1 MTQSFRWGLKGA
13 PTISSELNKTATL
26 PRGFELVGPG
36 GGIETISEGALQ
48 RRLLVT
54 QPGGVELHEL
64 SLRRGETLTI
74 APREGVQESY
84 YVLKGVLAGANI
96 RLSIGD
102 CLLSRT
108 PDTPLTLR
116 AEASVRLLYV
126 SSVPTFWS
134 VSQTLR
140 ELMNLAVSIEK
151 KDGYTALHCHRLQ
164 RLALAVGKQ
173 LGLSQERLY
182 LLDVAAFLHDVGKVQ
197 VPVEILQKPGPL
209 SPSEWQVVRRHPSFG
224 REMLEDTL
232 IAEAGPIVE
241 QHHERPDGSGYPF
254 GLRGD
259 EIMLEAHIVAITDA
273 FDAMT
278 TDRPYRRAL
287 PREAAIMRLERL
299 IDRHYPKEVVEAFLE
314 VIALEE

>member
-1 MTQSFRWGLKGA
+1 MR
-13 PTISSELNKTATL
+13 
-26 PRGFELVGPG
+26 
-36 GGIETISEGALQ
+36 

-64 SLRRGETLTI
+64 SLRRGETVTI

-84 YVLKGVLAGANI
+84 YVLKGVLVGANV
-96 RLSIGD
+96 RLAIGD
-102 CLLSRT
+102 CLVSRT
-108 PDTPLTLR
+108 PEQILTLR
-116 AEASVRLLYV
+116 AEASTRLLYI

-140 ELMNLAVSIEK
+140 ELMDLAVTIEK
-151 KDGYTALHCHRLQ
+151 QDGYTAEHCRRLQ
-164 RLALAVGKQ
+164 RLAVTVGKQ
-173 LGLSQERLY
+173 LGLPKERLY

-197 VPVEILQKPGPL
+197 IPVEILQKPSPL
-209 SPSEWQVVRRHPSFG
+209 TPSEWQVIKRHPTFG

-241 QHHERPDGSGYPF
+241 QHHERPDGTGYPY

-259 EIMLEAHIVAITDA
+259 EILLEAHIVAITDA

-278 TDRPYRRAL
+278 TDRPYRQAL
-287 PREAAIMRLERL
+287 PREAALMRLERL
-299 IDRHYPKEVVEAFLE
+299 AGRHYPVAVVEAFLE
-314 VIALEE
+314 IIALEP

>member
-1 MTQSFRWGLKGA
+1 MR
-13 PTISSELNKTATL
+13 
-26 PRGFELVGPG
+26 
-36 GGIETISEGALQ
+36 

-64 SLRRGETLTI
+64 SLRRGETITI

-84 YVLKGVLAGANI
+84 YVLKGVLAGAKV

-108 PDTPLTLR
+108 PDEGLTLR
-116 AEASVRLLYV
+116 AEETARLLYV

-151 KDGYTALHCHRLQ
+151 KDGDTAEHCHRLQ
-164 RLALAVGKQ
+164 RLALGVGKQ
-173 LGLSQERLY
+173 LGLPQERLY
-182 LLDVAAFLHDVGKVQ
+182 LLDVAAFLHDVGKVR

-209 SPSEWQVVRRHPSFG
+209 SPSEWHLIRQHPSFG

-232 IAEAGPIVE
+232 IVEAGPIVE
-241 QHHERPDGSGYPF
+241 QHHERPDGSGYPY

-259 EIMLEAHIVAITDA
+259 EILLEAHIVAVTDA

-287 PREAAIMRLERL
+287 SREAALARL
-299 IDRHYPKEVVEAFLE
+299 RHLSGKYYPKEVVEAFFE
-314 VIALEE
+314 VLALEEGVLA

>member
-1 MTQSFRWGLKGA
+1 MRKEHRVIG
-13 PTISSELNKTATL
+13 SESNKTSERL
-26 PRGFELVGPG
+26 PRGFELIQQ

-64 SLRRGETLTI
+64 SLRRGETLTV

-84 YVLKGVLAGANI
+84 YMLKGVLVGANL
-96 RLSIGD
+96 RLAVGD

-108 PDTPLTLR
+108 PDAPLTLR
-116 AEASVRLLYV
+116 AEASTRLLYV

-151 KDGYTALHCHRLQ
+151 KDGYTAEHCHRLQ

-173 LGLSQERLY
+173 LGLPQERLY
-182 LLDVAAFLHDVGKVQ
+182 LLDVAAFLHDVGKVR
-197 VPVEILQKPGPL
+197 VPVEVLQKPSPL
-209 SPSEWQVVRRHPSFG
+209 TPSEWRLIKQHPTFG

-241 QHHERPDGSGYPF
+241 QHHERPDGSGYPY
-254 GLRGD
+254 GLRGK
-259 EIMLEAHIVAITDA
+259 EILLEAHIVAVTDA

-278 TDRPYRRAL
+278 TDRPYRAAL
-287 PREAAIMRLERL
+287 PRGAATQR
-299 IDRHYPKEVVEAFLE
+299 IDRLAGKHYPEEVVEAFLA
-314 VIALEE
+314 VISSDEWL

>member
-1 MTQSFRWGLKGA
+1 M
-13 PTISSELNKTATL
+13 
-26 PRGFELVGPG
+26 
-36 GGIETISEGALQ
+36 
-48 RRLLVT
+48 T

-64 SLRRGETLTI
+64 FLRRGETLVI

-84 YVLKGVLAGANI
+84 YVLKGVLASADM
-96 RLSIGD
+96 RLALGD
-102 CLLSRT
+102 CLVSRT
-108 PDTPLTLR
+108 PDRSLSLR
-116 AEASVRLLYV
+116 VEETARLLYV

-151 KDGYTALHCHRLQ
+151 KDGYTAEHCGRLQ

-173 LGLSQERLY
+173 LGLPQERLY

-197 VPVEILQKPGPL
+197 VPIEILQKPFPL
-209 SPSEWQVVRRHPSFG
+209 TPSEWQLIKRHPIFG

-241 QHHERPDGSGYPF
+241 QHHERRDGSGYPY

-259 EIMLEAHIVAITDA
+259 EILLEAHIVAITDA

-287 PREAAIMRLERL
+287 PRAAAVEKLKTL
-299 IDRHYPKEVVEAFLE
+299 AGKYYPEEVVAAFLE

>member
-1 MTQSFRWGLKGA
+1 M
-13 PTISSELNKTATL
+13 
-26 PRGFELVGPG
+26 PRGFELIGPG

-96 RLSIGD
+96 RLAIGD

-108 PDTPLTLR
+108 PDRALTLR
-116 AEASVRLLYV
+116 AEAAVRLLYV

-151 KDGYTALHCHRLQ
+151 KDGYTAEHCHRLQ

-197 VPVEILQKPGPL
+197 VSVEILQKPGPL
-209 SPSEWQVVRRHPSFG
+209 SPSEWQLVRRHPSFG

-278 TDRPYRRAL
+278 TNRPYRAAL

-299 IDRHYPKEVVEAFLE
+299 ADKHYPAEVVRAFLE

>member
-1 MTQSFRWGLKGA
+1 M
-13 PTISSELNKTATL
+13 
-26 PRGFELVGPG
+26 
-36 GGIETISEGALQ
+36 Q

-64 SLRRGETLTI
+64 SLRRGETLTV

-84 YVLKGVLAGANI
+84 YMLKGVLVGANV
-96 RLSIGD
+96 RLVVGD

-108 PDTPLTLR
+108 PDTLLTLR
-116 AEASVRLLYV
+116 AEASTRLLYV

-151 KDGYTALHCHRLQ
+151 KDGYTAEHCHRLQ

-173 LGLSQERLY
+173 LGLPQERLY
-182 LLDVAAFLHDVGKVQ
+182 LLDVAAFLHDVGKVR
-197 VPVEILQKPGPL
+197 VPVEILQKPSPL
-209 SPSEWQVVRRHPSFG
+209 TPSEWRLIRQHPTFG

-241 QHHERPDGSGYPF
+241 QHHERPDGSGYPY
-254 GLRGD
+254 GLRGS
-259 EIMLEAHIVAITDA
+259 EILLEAHIVAITDA

-278 TDRPYRRAL
+278 TDRPYRDAL
-287 PREAAIMRLERL
+287 PRNAAIERINRLAGK
-299 IDRHYPKEVVEAFLE
+299 HYAEEVVEAFLE
-314 VIALEE
+314 VIASDEWL